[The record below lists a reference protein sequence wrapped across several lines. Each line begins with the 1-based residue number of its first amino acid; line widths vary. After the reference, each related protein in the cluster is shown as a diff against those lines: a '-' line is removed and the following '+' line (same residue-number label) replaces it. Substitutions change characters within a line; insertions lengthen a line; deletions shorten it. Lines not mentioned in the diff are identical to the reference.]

1 MRHWEKSLSLVFW
14 LVIAVDKMAMQ
25 FWISTSWVLKYSWAK
40 AGDPTGDPRRR
51 NSVVSLARRGGP
63 RISMSF
69 SLVEYWEMV
78 LVMEV
83 ASVGLMWKRS
93 GKGEWPEVE
102 VRMRVFI
109 GLTKH
114 PSGAQWWQI
123 GCRQVVSPRV
133 GCRQRR
139 HLHS

>member
-1 MRHWEKSLSLVFW
+1 
-14 LVIAVDKMAMQ
+14 
-25 FWISTSWVLKYSWAK
+25 
-40 AGDPTGDPRRR
+40 
-51 NSVVSLARRGGP
+51 
-63 RISMSF
+63 MSF

>member
-1 MRHWEKSLSLVFW
+1 MLILWGKIHLIPIVHDGLSHKTRTMVSPIL
-14 LVIAVDKMAMQ
+14 AV
-25 FWISTSWVLKYSWAK
+25 T
-40 AGDPTGDPRRR
+40 DPRRR
-51 NSVVSLARRGGP
+51 KPVVSLAGVGGP
-63 RISMSF
+63 RTSMSF

-123 GCRQVVSPRV
+123 GRRQVVSPRV